1 MVYVVLAT
9 LKRTIFVQQSVKLM
23 EFPGS
28 SARTYYAILCSIPS
42 LLMQKEYE
50 KSLSLIMKTDDAVSS
65 GNGRIEDAA

>member
-1 MVYVVLAT
+1 MVYVVLA
-9 LKRTIFVQQSVKLM
+9 KDKLM

-50 KSLSLIMKTDDAVSS
+50 KSLSLIM
-65 GNGRIEDAA
+65 NR